1 MSSDFR
7 VDAQGDFLDP
17 NWSYFDMELQL
28 SMTDNDNLARTAD
41 IADTMIAPVN
51 SLAFSIFKQI
61 NMRFNGILIR

>member
-1 MSSDFR
+1 
-7 VDAQGDFLDP
+7 
-17 NWSYFDMELQL
+17 MELQL